1 MGTTARISLEFAAVA
16 LVGLTMFGA
25 PTGEAVR
32 LSSKYEI
39 KPRPM
44 PEFPYDSAEVWVNSE
59 PMKAADLLGNVVLL
73 EIWTTA

>member
-1 MGTTARISLEFAAVA
+1 MGTTTRISLALSAVA

-25 PTGEAVR
+25 GTGEAVR
-32 LSSKYEI
+32 LSAKYEI

-59 PMKAADLLGNVVLL
+59 PMKAADLLGKVVML